1 MQRSQWIILLFVVIF
16 LVNMWKR
23 NKKNNVAEAKDGEYS
38 ENNVYKNISPMKHDI
53 FKQISIDI
61 LPMLIFGLI
70 TKDNFFSMNNFQE
83 SVVGK
88 CVMSF
93 IGFGMFYQFIQPH
106 IINKPPN
113 F

>member
-1 MQRSQWIILLFVVIF
+1 MQRFQWLILLFVIIF
-16 LVNMWKR
+16 LVNMWKE
-23 NKKNNVAEAKDGEYS
+23 NQKNSVAEAKDGEYS
-38 ENNVYKNISPMKHDI
+38 DNNVYKNISPMKHDI

-70 TKDNFFSMNNFQE
+70 TKDNFFSSDNFE
-83 SVVGK
+83 DSVVGK

-93 IGFGMFYQFIQPH
+93 VGFGMYYQFIQPT
-106 IINKPPN
+106 IINKIPN